1 VLSPKRLWTR
11 RKPWVIAVAVIVL
24 AGAGVGIWA
33 GTSSSAAPAASST
46 TQTVSTTTI
55 RQTVAAT
62 GTLASAQQADLSF
75 SAAGQVTQVMVAAGT
90 KVTKGQALASITS
103 ASLAANVADAQV
115 TLASAQSRLSS
126 DETAGASA
134 DQLTAD
140 QQSLTVAQ
148 DTLTDAQTALAGATM
163 TAPFSGTIASVD
175 LTVGEQVSG
184 SASSSS
190 SSSTGSGSGGGS
202 GGGSGS
208 GSGFGTTAAA
218 STSTSST
225 GQIVLIDPTHF
236 TISATVD
243 DTSINQI
250 KTGLQCTITPNGG
263 TTAPTT
269 TGAAATPIYGTVTS
283 VGLIAS
289 STSGVTSYPVTIS
302 VTGAQPTLHPGASA
316 SVAIIVKQLT
326 DVLAVPTAAIHY
338 TGSTA
343 KVTRVVSGRHVE
355 TTVTTGTASGAETQI
370 TKGLTAGDT
379 IVVPV
384 TQRVGGAGGAG
395 TRGGTGTGGFG
406 GGGGGFGG
414 GGGGGGF
421 GGGGF
426 TGGGGGFGGGTG
438 R

>member
-1 VLSPKRLWTR
+1 V
-11 RKPWVIAVAVIVL
+11 
-24 AGAGVGIWA
+24 
-33 GTSSSAAPAASST
+33 
-46 TQTVSTTTI
+46 
-55 RQTVAAT
+55 
-62 GTLASAQQADLSF
+62 
-75 SAAGQVTQVMVAAGT
+75 
-90 KVTKGQALASITS
+90 
-103 ASLAANVADAQV
+103 
-115 TLASAQSRLSS
+115 ASAQSRLTS
-126 DETAGASA
+126 DETAGASS
-134 DQLTAD
+134 DQLSAD

-148 DTLTDAQTALAGATM
+148 DTLAGAQTALAGATL
-163 TAPFSGTIASVD
+163 TAPFAGTIASVD

-184 SASSSS
+184 SSSSSASSSS
-190 SSSTGSGSGGGS
+190 GSGSGGGA

-218 STSTSST
+218 ATSTSST

-263 TTAPTT
+263 TTAATT
-269 TGAAATPIYGTVTS
+269 AGAAATPIYGTVTS

-289 STSGVTSYPVTIS
+289 STSGVTSYPVTIT

-326 DVLAVPTAAIHY
+326 NVIAVPTAAIHY
-338 TGSTA
+338 TGPTP
-343 KVTRVVSGRHVE
+343 KVTRVVGGRHVE

-384 TQRVGGAGGAG
+384 TRGAGGAGGTG

-406 GGGGGFGG
+406 GGQGGFTRGG
-414 GGGGGGF
+414 TGGGGF

-426 TGGGGGFGGGTG
+426 TGGAGGLGGGTG